1 MREERNTGG
10 TKVYVACSNRNQQLF
25 VVDIFLHC
33 FFFCSIEIVASPC
46 FFFMYSIFSS
56 LNEACLCCRAPK
68 HHKISLSTAT
78 LSRVGANL
86 CEQARVL
93 CVLPVHNGAA
103 ASEAVWKES
112 FDVGLSKKSTVRL
125 SPLGTSRKMFTFIS
139 NNLQHQAYIF
149 TSITVRQKPF

>member
-1 MREERNTGG
+1 MSPAATETSSYLLL
-10 TKVYVACSNRNQQLF
+10 TFSSTV
-25 VVDIFLHC
+25 
-33 FFFCSIEIVASPC
+33 FFSAPLKLWHLPV
-46 FFFMYSIFSS
+46 FFMYSIFSS